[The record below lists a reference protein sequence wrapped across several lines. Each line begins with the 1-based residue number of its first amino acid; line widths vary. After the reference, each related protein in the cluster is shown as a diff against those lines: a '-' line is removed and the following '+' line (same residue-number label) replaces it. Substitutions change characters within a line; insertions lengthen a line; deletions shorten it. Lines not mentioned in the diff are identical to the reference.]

1 MTVQFSSW
9 NSPTRTKGKIACCK
23 LSIVCSPF
31 YFWILRREKSYKW
44 LYIITLTSTAFWK
57 VTKEEGGGGSNL
69 VPSTNFKDIPA
80 SRIGKKNLK
89 YFFLCIRFQG
99 NLDSG
104 FHGSHI
110 FYGANIA
117 SRRFIN

>member
-1 MTVQFSSW
+1 M
-9 NSPTRTKGKIACCK
+9 A
-23 LSIVCSPF
+23 L
-31 YFWILRREKSYKW
+31 YHYSYKHSF
-44 LYIITLTSTAFWK
+44 L
-57 VTKEEGGGGSNL
+57 EGNKGRGGGSNL
-69 VPSTNFKDIPA
+69 VPGTNFKDIPA

-99 NLDSG
+99 NLDRG

-117 SRRFIN
+117 SGRFIN